1 MLQLWSAHHQ
11 RAKLH
16 RLLVYLIQFVAVIM
30 HAQVRRGWA
39 LLRAIHQVE
48 VLAQLQPGS
57 RQLATSKG
65 LQYQGQQEASETVKL
80 GQKLAPDNDPAALE
94 FALATSLHHDGITG
108 VHWLVVNC

>member
-1 MLQLWSAHHQ
+1 M
-11 RAKLH
+11 
-16 RLLVYLIQFVAVIM
+16 YLIQFVAVIM